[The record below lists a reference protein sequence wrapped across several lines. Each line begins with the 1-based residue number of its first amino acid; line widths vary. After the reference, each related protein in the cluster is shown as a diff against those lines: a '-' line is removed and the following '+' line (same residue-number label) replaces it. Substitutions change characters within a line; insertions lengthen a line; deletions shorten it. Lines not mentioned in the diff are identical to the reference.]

1 MGITLT
7 KTTEFTPTML
17 FVAHPGHE
25 LRIHGW
31 LRQAKPVLSVLTA
44 GSRSTEN
51 PARIEA
57 TVATTSRDG
66 LYLDA
71 LGGQILDK
79 DFYRL
84 IKVGNVVPFHS
95 WVDQLARQLTH
106 QRARRLVVDGYQL
119 YSITHDVAHGMGRV
133 AAAEASK
140 ALGWEIEV
148 LHYPV
153 VPFEIGGAIDFGQP
167 AFAVALSE
175 TEFQAKL
182 AAIEAYP
189 DIKAEFDE
197 VVRIEG
203 LDASRTETFFR
214 PPPMSILVQKPQSK
228 PAYEHFGELR
238 VAKGLY
244 QSVLRWHHVEAIL
257 QPLLDRLDGVGG
269 R

>member
-1 MGITLT
+1 MGTTLITT
-7 KTTEFTPTML
+7 IGTPPTML

-31 LRQAKPVLSVLTA
+31 LHKARPVLSILTA
-44 GSRSTEN
+44 GSRSTGN
-51 PARIEA
+51 PERIEA
-57 TVATTSRDG
+57 TVASTTRDG

-71 LGGQILDK
+71 LGGQVLDR

-84 IKVGNVVPFHS
+84 VEAGDVAPFHT
-95 WVDQLARQLTH
+95 WVDQLASQLTH
-106 QRARRLVVDGYQL
+106 RQVRRLVIDGYQL
-119 YSITHDVAHGMGRV
+119 YSITHDIAHVIGRV

-140 ALGWEIEV
+140 ALGWTIEV

-153 VPFEIGGAIDFGQP
+153 VPFELGGAIDFGQP
-167 AFAVALSE
+167 SFAVALSE
-175 TEFQAKL
+175 AEFQTKL

-203 LDASRTETFFR
+203 LNASRTETFFR
-214 PPPMSILVQKPQSK
+214 PPPISVLVRNPQSK
-228 PAYEHFGELR
+228 PVYEHFGELR
-238 VAKGLY
+238 VAKKLY
-244 QSVLRWHHVEAIL
+244 EVVLRWHHVEAIL
-257 QPLLDRLDGVGG
+257 RPLQDRLNDSGN